1 MIKLLQALLVIASVV
16 CYGLDMIEIEKAIY
30 IAILSI
36 CLNVL
41 NQTKGGEE

>member
-1 MIKLLQALLVIASVV
+1 MIKLLLQAMLIILSIVFYAFE
-16 CYGLDMIEIEKAIY
+16 MIEQAIY

-36 CLNVL
+36 SLNVL

>member
-1 MIKLLQALLVIASVV
+1 MIKLLQAMLIILSIAL
-16 CYGLDMIEIEKAIY
+16 YAFEMIEQAIY

-36 CLNVL
+36 CLNLL